1 MNVTREEKKAEAIQ
15 RMKKWGI
22 FSPTIDQFEKEDLIS
37 QSLPPVGACYWIEG
51 EQLQRVKDFENENNA
66 LVYFVIHSY
75 TNIGELESYLF
86 VSDYKEDW
94 PIDRED
100 IKEGQQIVY
109 VYNADDPWCSEMG
122 SIGIELTPA
131 AGLRRTW

>member
-1 MNVTREEKKAEAIQ
+1 MNVTHEEKKAEAIQ
-15 RMKKWGI
+15 RMKEWGI
-22 FSPTIDQFEKEDLIS
+22 FGPTIDQFSEEDLIS

-51 EQLQRVKDFENENNA
+51 EQLQRGRDFENENNA

-94 PIDRED
+94 HNDHRD
-100 IKEGQQIVY
+100 LAEGQQIVY

>member
-1 MNVTREEKKAEAIQ
+1 MNVTREEKKTEAIE
-15 RMKKWGI
+15 RMKAWGI
-22 FSPTIDQFEKEDLIS
+22 FDQTIDQFEKEDLIS